1 MATKRKKEP
10 EQGLVER
17 LAERGEEAVSRLLD
31 ELNRSPRVADALDKA
46 ISAKGRV
53 DSASRSALSQF
64 GVAAADEIKD
74 LRGQLERLE
83 KRLAR
88 LEGGSASGAKTASAK
103 SAKRSET
110 KKTAS
115 AKKRTTRVKTD
126 AEKAPSPPPGRAIGG
141 GTGRGSPGGT
151 PPAA

>member
-10 EQGLVER
+10 ESLVER

-31 ELNRSPRVADALDKA
+31 ELNRNPQIADALDKA
-46 ISAKGRV
+46 MSAKGRV
-53 DSASRSALSQF
+53 DSASRTALGQI
-64 GVAAADEIKD
+64 GLAAAGEIKD

-88 LEGGSASGAKTASAK
+88 LEGEGGTTKSASPQ

-110 KKTAS
+110 QQTPS
-115 AKKRTTRVKTD
+115 AKKRTTRVKTE

-151 PPAA
+151 S

>member
-1 MATKRKKEP
+1 MATKRKKDP
-10 EQGLVER
+10 DNNLVER
-17 LAERGEEAVSRLLD
+17 LADRGEEAVSRVLS
-31 ELNRSPRVADALDKA
+31 ELNPRMSGAIDKA
-46 ISAKGRV
+46 MSAKGRV
-53 DSASRSALSQF
+53 DSASRAALTQI
-64 GVAAADEIKD
+64 GLAAADEIKD

-88 LEGGSASGAKTASAK
+88 LEGTAGTKASEKQ

-110 KKTAS
+110 KTTPS
-115 AKKRTTRVKTD
+115 AKRSTTRVKKET
-126 AEKAPSPPPGRAIGG
+126 EKAPSPPPGRAIGG

>member
-10 EQGLVER
+10 ENLVER
-17 LAERGEEAVSRLLD
+17 LAERGEEAVSRLLGD
-31 ELNRSPRVADALDKA
+31 LSPRISEAYDRAM
-46 ISAKGRV
+46 SAKGRV
-53 DSASRSALSQF
+53 DSASRTALTQL
-64 GVAAADEIKD
+64 GLAAADEIKD

-88 LEGGSASGAKTASAK
+88 LEGESGGKASGSQ

-110 KKTAS
+110 KTTPS
-115 AKKRTTRVKTD
+115 AKKGSTRVQKEPD
-126 AEKAPSPPPGRAIGG
+126 KAPSPPPGRAIGG

-151 PPAA
+151 PSS

>member
-1 MATKRKKEP
+1 MATKRKKDP
-10 EQGLVER
+10 DNNLVER
-17 LAERGEEAVSRLLD
+17 LADRGEEAVSRLLS
-31 ELNRSPRVADALDKA
+31 ELNPRMSGAIDKA
-46 ISAKGRV
+46 MSAKGRV
-53 DSASRSALSQF
+53 DSASRAALTQI
-64 GVAAADEIKD
+64 GLAAADEIKD

-88 LEGGSASGAKTASAK
+88 LEGTAGTKASGKQ

-110 KKTAS
+110 KTTPS
-115 AKKRTTRVKTD
+115 AKKSTTRVKKET
-126 AEKAPSPPPGRAIGG
+126 EKAPSPPPGRAIGG

>member
-46 ISAKGRV
+46 MSAKGRV

-88 LEGGSASGAKTASAK
+88 LEGGSASGATRAPTE

-110 KKTAS
+110 KKTPT
-115 AKKRTTRVKTD
+115 AKKRTTRVKTE
-126 AEKAPSPPPGRAIGG
+126 AEKAPSPPPGRALGG
-141 GTGRGSPGGT
+141 GTGRGSSGGAGPPG
-151 PPAA
+151 

>member
-46 ISAKGRV
+46 MSAKGRV
-53 DSASRSALSQF
+53 DSASRSALSQI

-88 LEGGSASGAKTASAK
+88 LEGGSASGAKGAPTE

-110 KKTAS
+110 KKTSS
-115 AKKRTTRVKTD
+115 AKRRTTRVKTD
-126 AEKAPSPPPGRAIGG
+126 AEKAPSPPPGRSIGG

-151 PPAA
+151 GSA

>member
-1 MATKRKKEP
+1 MATKRNKEP

-46 ISAKGRV
+46 MSAKGRV

-88 LEGGSASGAKTASAK
+88 LEGGRASGAKGSGK
-103 SAKRSET
+103 STAKRSET
-110 KKTAS
+110 KTTPS
-115 AKKRTTRVKTD
+115 AKKSSTRVKKEAD
-126 AEKAPSPPPGRAIGG
+126 KAPSPAPGRAIGG
-141 GTGRGSPGGT
+141 GSGRGSAGT
-151 PPAA
+151 P